1 MTGGN
6 LQGLLFLLNR
16 PEPIRQSSLLMVLA
30 TGLGDSNSLRSGLKA
45 LAMESDSPWRDR
57 ITQLRML
64 IEQGQTLSEALSSAT
79 GLVPDATLLAIRVGE
94 QTGTLRQVLADEAR
108 QLMNQSA
115 SASQAQPM
123 FSTTIV
129 WTLTVGMIALSLV
142 SFIMVF
148 IVPKYKKIFS
158 DFAVDLPPLTEALIS
173 ASDFGANYWLVTF
186 FPTMSCLMAVSAFMV
201 WAQLQ
206 RLTSGRIVFSEHY
219 PRFWTPI
226 LLRLL
231 SITVAAGESLSDAVH
246 AIHTQLRPGQA
257 AGRLSAVRQQ
267 VRAGDNCWA
276 SLQSNGFLRRREVAF
291 IESAAKTHHLDWGL
305 IHLAR
310 TIDRRRDR
318 WVQRLG
324 TFIQPLVVLSVGL
337 VVAFVCVALFLPLIE
352 LLNDLSKSNN

>member
-30 TGLGDSNSLRSGLKA
+30 TGLGDSNSLLSGLKA

-57 ITQLRML
+57 ITHLRIL
-64 IEQGQTLSEALSSAT
+64 IEQGQTLSEALSSAN
-79 GLVPDATLLAIRVGE
+79 GLVPEATLLAIRVGE

-108 QLMNQSA
+108 QLMNESA
-115 SASQAQPM
+115 SGMQAQPM
-123 FSTTIV
+123 FSTTVAWTIV
-129 WTLTVGMIALSLV
+129 VGMIAMSLV
-142 SFIMVF
+142 SFIMIF

-158 DFAVDLPPLTEALIS
+158 DFDVDLPPLTNTLIS
-173 ASDFGANYWLVTF
+173 ISDFGADYWLLTM
-186 FPTMSCLMAVSAFMV
+186 FPMMSCLLAASAFMV

-206 RLTSGRIVFSEHY
+206 RLSSGRIMFSEHF

-226 LLRLL
+226 MLRLL
-231 SITVAAGESLSDAVH
+231 SITVAAGESLTEAVH
-246 AIHTQLRPGQA
+246 CIHTQLRPGNA
-257 AGRLSAVRQQ
+257 AGRLSGVRQQ
-267 VRAGDNCWA
+267 INAGQNCWV
-276 SLQSNGFLRRREVAF
+276 SLQNNGFLRRREVAF

-318 WVQRLG
+318 WIQRLT
-324 TFIQPLVVLSVGL
+324 TFVQPLVVLFVGL
-337 VVAFVCVALFLPLIE
+337 VVAFVCVAMFLPLIK
-352 LLNDLSKSNN
+352 LLNDLS